1 MAKSASVGLRLGSKF
16 EDRSGVSL
24 GLGASKAGLCLG
36 CEEHREGGAS
46 GREVLQAKAGRGGSL
61 VSHWALQAQPLQV

>member
-1 MAKSASVGLRLGSKF
+1 M
-16 EDRSGVSL
+16 SL